1 MIRYIVNGNPID
13 VKPEDIAKFE
23 AINPSAERLAT
34 SQPTE
39 IETKRKYI
47 DSSVFKKADL
57 PFISTGA
64 NIINYLIASI
74 DIATNEDQ
82 QQQLGTYLKNRID
95 NIPESFQSALYSARQ
110 NYYDIY
116 QRDFN
121 IGHMDEEEQKR
132 IRERAQKII
141 LKDFENIK
149 NLEFK
154 DTGKGIVAGAR
165 EGDAASVIAG
175 VFGAG
180 VSMVETAVPAY
191 FTGGLSLPIQVAA
204 PMYTEYNKAKA
215 KQLYGDDPDAIEKL
229 IRNIIKRISTNLF
242 VIIKV
247 MGICHTINNS
257 SISYHSMI
265 KYKICHMLSHN

>member
-39 IETKRKYI
+39 IETKRKYK

-141 LKDFENIK
+141 LK
-149 NLEFK
+149 
-154 DTGKGIVAGAR
+154 
-165 EGDAASVIAG
+165 
-175 VFGAG
+175 
-180 VSMVETAVPAY
+180 
-191 FTGGLSLPIQVAA
+191 
-204 PMYTEYNKAKA
+204 EY
-215 KQLYGDDPDAIEKL
+215 
-229 IRNIIKRISTNLF
+229 
-242 VIIKV
+242 
-247 MGICHTINNS
+247 
-257 SISYHSMI
+257 
-265 KYKICHMLSHN
+265 HNGN